1 MESKRPQPEPTTRR
15 RFMAQGLAAGAALG
29 SSLGSWRPA
38 YGRAE
43 KEIRVGLIGAGGR
56 GTGAAVQA
64 LSTEGPVKLVA
75 VADAFSDRLERSL
88 ERIVQRA
95 DGRVEVPETARYV
108 GFDAYSKVLDR
119 SDVDLVIL
127 ATPPGFRPQHFEA
140 AIEAG
145 KHVFMEK
152 PVAVDAPGVR
162 QVLATA
168 EAADSKGLKVGVG
181 LQRHH
186 DALYLETMRRVHA
199 GDIGDVVALRVYWN
213 SDGVWVRPRKAE
225 MTEMEYQMRNWYYF
239 NWLCG
244 DHIVEQHIH
253 NIDVGNWAKQG
264 HPVKAQG
271 QGGRQTRTGRDH
283 GEIYDHHFVE
293 YTYADGSTMLSQCRH
308 MKDCWNQVGEFA
320 HGSAGRSNLSEGIIE
335 RSDGRMWQ
343 YDGEPANPFQV
354 EHDDL
359 FAAIRADEAF
369 NEARRGAEATM
380 SAILGRMAT
389 YSGQEITWEQALE
402 SNLSLAPERMAW
414 DAPPPSLPDADGR
427 YAIAMPGKGRAL

>member
-1 MESKRPQPEPTTRR
+1 MEPKRPASEPPTRR
-15 RFMAQGLAAGAALG
+15 RFIAQSLAAGAALG
-29 SSLGSWRPA
+29 TWRPV
-38 YGRAE
+38 YGRADE
-43 KEIRVGLIGAGGR
+43 EIRIGLIGAGGR

-95 DGRVEVPETARYV
+95 DGRVEVPASARYA
-108 GFDAYSKVLDR
+108 GFDGYQKVLDR
-119 SDVDLVIL
+119 DDVDLVIL
-127 ATPPGFRPQHFEA
+127 ATPPGFRPEHFEA
-140 AIEAG
+140 SIEAG

-162 QVLATA
+162 RVLATA
-168 EAADSKGLKVGVG
+168 DVADSKGLRVGVG

-186 DALYLETMRRVHA
+186 DALYLETLRRLHA
-199 GDIGDVVALRVYWN
+199 GDLGDLVALRVYWN
-213 SDGVWVRPRKAE
+213 SDGVWVRPRKSD

-253 NIDVGNWAKQG
+253 NIDVGNWAKKA

-271 QGGRQTRTGRDH
+271 QGGRQTRNGREH

-293 YTYADGSTMLSQCRH
+293 FTYADGSTMLSQCRH

-320 HGSAGRSNLSEGIIE
+320 HGTAGTCNISEGFIQ
-335 RSDGRMWQ
+335 RADGRVWH
-343 YDGEPANPFQV
+343 YDGEPQNPFQV

-359 FAAIRADEAF
+359 FSALRNDEEF

-389 YSGQEITWEQALE
+389 YSGQEITWEQAME
-402 SNLSLAPERMAW
+402 SKLSLAPERMAW
-414 DAPPPSLPDADGR
+414 DASPPSLPDADGR
-427 YAIAMPGKGRAL
+427 YAIAMPGKGQAL